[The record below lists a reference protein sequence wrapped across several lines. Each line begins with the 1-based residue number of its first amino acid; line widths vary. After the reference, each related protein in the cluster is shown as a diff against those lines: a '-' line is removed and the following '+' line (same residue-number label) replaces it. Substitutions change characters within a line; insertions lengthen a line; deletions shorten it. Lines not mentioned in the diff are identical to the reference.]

1 MAITRVTQ
9 TMMSRGSVDAMQT
22 SLSRLARLQ
31 EQISTGRVLNRPSDS
46 PTDTTSAM
54 RIRSTL
60 AEVKQ
65 YGRNAADG
73 NGWLS
78 IVDAA
83 LTGANNQ
90 VMRAR
95 DLALQG
101 ANQGTAGQAVR
112 DALAAEV
119 EQIRDGLIGIANS
132 DFLGRPVF
140 GGVTAGPN
148 AYDPATGAYVGTPGA
163 VNRTVGEGAPVRV
176 DVDGNTAFGST
187 GDSVFDHL
195 AALATALR
203 TGDQATISASIA
215 SLEVDRDRITTTQA
229 EAGSRQNRV
238 QAAIH
243 NAADDELR
251 LRTSLSEV
259 ENADLPKAIVD
270 LQLQEVAYQAALG
283 ATARVMQPS
292 LLDFLR

>member
-9 TMMSRGSVDAMQT
+9 TMMSRHSVDSLQT

-31 EQISTGRVLNRPSDS
+31 EQLSTGRVLNRPSDS

-54 RIRSTL
+54 RIRSSL
-60 AEVKQ
+60 ADVKQ

-78 IVDAA
+78 TIDAA
-83 LTGANNQ
+83 LTSANSQ

-101 ANQGTAGQAVR
+101 ANEGVSGPTVR
-112 DALAAEV
+112 EALAAEV
-119 EQIRDGLIGIANS
+119 DQLRAGLITTANS
-132 DFLGRPVF
+132 DYLGRPVF
-140 GGVTAGPN
+140 GGVTAGPD
-148 AYDPATGAYVGTPGA
+148 AYDATGAFVGTPGA
-163 VNRTVGEGAPVRV
+163 VNRTIGDGTSLRV
-176 DVDGNTAFGST
+176 DVEGATAFGPAGS
-187 GDSVFDHL
+187 SVFDHL
-195 AALATALR
+195 ADLATALR
-203 TGDQATISASIA
+203 AGDQAMISASIA
-215 SLEVDRDRITTTQA
+215 SLDGDRDRITTTQT
-229 EAGSRQNRV
+229 EVGSRQNRV
-238 QAAIH
+238 ESAIQAAS
-243 NAADDELR
+243 DGVLR
-251 LRTSLSEV
+251 LSSSLSEV
-259 ENADLPKAIVD
+259 ENADLPKTVVD